1 MIKSM
6 TGFGRSEYSDGKR
19 NIIVEIKSVNH
30 RYGDINIKMPRRYSF
45 AEDKVKN
52 TVKDIARR
60 GKIDVSI
67 IVENI
72 TEDDTT
78 VKLNN
83 MVAKQYYDNLKAL
96 QSEFNV
102 SGDITLQFLATL
114 PDVMKAI
121 PDVED
126 EVEICR
132 SLLVPVKTAAQKLDE
147 MRIVEGTK
155 LAEDLIMRGGLIRDL
170 VEKIEERSP
179 KVTVAYTEKLRE
191 RIKELIGNNV
201 TIPEDRI
208 LVEAAIFADK
218 CSITEELVRLD
229 SHTIQLSNIITKSN
243 QPDGKKLD
251 FLVQEMNR
259 EANTIGSKA
268 NDIEIT
274 NMMLEIKS
282 EIEKIREQVQNIE

>member
-6 TGFGRSEYSDGKR
+6 TGFGRSEYTDGKR
-19 NIIVEIKSVNH
+19 SIIVEIKSVNH
-30 RYGDINIKMPRRYSF
+30 RYSDITFKMPRRYSF
-45 AEDKVKN
+45 AEDKLKSA
-52 TVKDIARR
+52 VKDIARR

-67 IVENI
+67 MVENI
-72 TEDDTT
+72 TEDDTN
-78 VKLNN
+78 VKLNT
-83 MVAKQYYDNLKAL
+83 MVAKQYYDNLREL
-96 QSEFNV
+96 QKVFEV
-102 SGDITLQFLATL
+102 SGDVTLQFLATL

-126 EVEICR
+126 EEAIYKSLEI
-132 SLLVPVKTAAQKLDE
+132 PVQEAARKLDE
-147 MRIVEGTK
+147 MRVLEGAK
-155 LAEDLIMRGGLIRDL
+155 LAEDIIKRGDYIRDR
-170 VEKIEERSP
+170 VKEIETRSP
-179 KVTVAYTEKLRE
+179 EVTKAYVEKLRE

-201 TIPEDRI
+201 TVPEDRI
-208 LVEAAIFADK
+208 LMEAAIFADK

-229 SHTIQLSNIITKSN
+229 SHIIQLNNIISKSC

-274 NMMLEIKS
+274 NKVLEIKS